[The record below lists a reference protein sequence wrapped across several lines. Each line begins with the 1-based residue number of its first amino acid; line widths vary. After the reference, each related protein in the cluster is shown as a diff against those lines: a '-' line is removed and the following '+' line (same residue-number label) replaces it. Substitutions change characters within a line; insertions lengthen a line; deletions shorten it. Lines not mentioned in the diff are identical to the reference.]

1 MGYSNV
7 NVHIKLNNEVTISDI
22 QEFLEEK
29 GCDSYI
35 HQGDYITV
43 TAPDV
48 EFDNFEMFSIEL
60 SSQYNIPILSILV
73 YDSDLAAISVF
84 RNGDKVM
91 EEVIS
96 EYEKV
101 QMDRE
106 EFLKLF
112 APAHNIEELNNIFDE
127 EETFYEDVVYK
138 LGDLLG
144 ISLLIN

>member
-7 NVHIKLNNEVTISDI
+7 NVHIKLNNEVTINDI

-43 TAPDV
+43 TAPDI

-60 SSQYNIPILSILV
+60 SSQYSISILSVLV
-73 YDSDLAAISVF
+73 YDSDLTAISVF
-84 RNGDKVM
+84 QSGDKVM

-96 EYEKV
+96 EDEKI
-101 QMDRE
+101 QMNRE

-112 APAHNIEELNNIFDE
+112 APAHSIEELNNILDKE
-127 EETFYEDVVYK
+127 EIFYEDIVYK